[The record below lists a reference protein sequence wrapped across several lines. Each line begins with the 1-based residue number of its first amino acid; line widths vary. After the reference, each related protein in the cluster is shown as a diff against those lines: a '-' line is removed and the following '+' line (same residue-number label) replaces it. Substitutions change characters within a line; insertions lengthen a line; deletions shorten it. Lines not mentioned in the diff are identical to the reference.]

1 MPKKIKQKR
10 KETILKLQKEISNEL
25 NSKMIGKKIPSIVET
40 IQSDGLTIA
49 RTYKDAPDVDGLIYI
64 ETDKPLTP
72 GDIYDVEVTD
82 FSDYDLYGKI

>member
-1 MPKKIKQKR
+1 
-10 KETILKLQKEISNEL
+10 
-25 NSKMIGKKIPSIVET
+25 MIGKKIPSIVET